1 LPAAR
6 SLAGAL
12 RAGPAGVPSPRIR
25 VIAEVKAASP
35 SAGRLMDDDRRA
47 GLPLLYAESG
57 AAAISVLTERAH
69 FQGDLGHLTEA
80 RETLQSRFG
89 DGAPPLLRK
98 DFLFDPYQVWE
109 SRAYGADAILLIIAI
124 LSRER
129 LAGLLSL
136 AGDLGLDCLVEAH
149 DEGEVEQA
157 LEVGAEIVGVNNR
170 DLHSFEVDLATT
182 ERMRPLIPSGR
193 IVVAESGIH
202 GRADVERMA
211 ACGVDAVLVG
221 EALVRAKDTAA
232 KMKELLL

>member
-1 LPAAR
+1 MRQPDEMPDILRRIVTTKREELERQRQMIPLGELKERAARLPAAR

-35 SAGRLMDDDRRA
+35 SAGRLMDGDRRA

-57 AAAISVLTERAH
+57 AAAISVLTEKAH
-69 FQGDLGHLTEA
+69 FQGDLRHLTEA
-80 RETLQSRFG
+80 RETLHSRFG

-98 DFLFDPYQVWE
+98 DFLFDAYQVWE
-109 SRAYGADAILLIIAI
+109 SKAYGADAILLIIAI

-149 DEGEVEQA
+149 DEGE
-157 LEVGAEIVGVNNR
+157 
-170 DLHSFEVDLATT
+170 
-182 ERMRPLIPSGR
+182 
-193 IVVAESGIH
+193 
-202 GRADVERMA
+202 
-211 ACGVDAVLVG
+211 
-221 EALVRAKDTAA
+221 
-232 KMKELLL
+232 